1 MYGIFKEEAGRWYG
15 WNMVRDRGGAKDEGP
30 QSFPQMVG
38 KPLGGLEQRS
48 DVICLGL
55 KRISLAT
62 Y

>member
-1 MYGIFKEEAGRWYG
+1 
-15 WNMVRDRGGAKDEGP
+15 MVRDRGGAKDEGP
-30 QSFPQMVG
+30 ESFPQMVG

-55 KRISLAT
+55 KRISLTT